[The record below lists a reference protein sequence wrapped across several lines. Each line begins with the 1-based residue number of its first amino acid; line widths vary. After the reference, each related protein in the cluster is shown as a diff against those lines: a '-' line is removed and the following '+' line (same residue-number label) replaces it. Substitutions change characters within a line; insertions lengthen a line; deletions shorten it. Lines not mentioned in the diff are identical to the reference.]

1 MQIAPAKM
9 PHFPFRFG
17 FFAKIHPKFKKS
29 FVYPLVKMP
38 FLVYNM
44 R

>member
-1 MQIAPAKM
+1 MTAI
-9 PHFPFRFG
+9 FSVCFR

-29 FVYPLVKMP
+29 LLYPLVKMT